1 MTNFAV
7 SKDIHSI
14 KGDESLF
21 LKTNRGE
28 EIGLLTSIFANISK
42 IGAKIEKL
50 VVTLPD
56 FSEV

>member
-1 MTNFAV
+1 MQSQKTYNQLRAMNPF
-7 SKDIHSI
+7 
-14 KGDESLF
+14 F